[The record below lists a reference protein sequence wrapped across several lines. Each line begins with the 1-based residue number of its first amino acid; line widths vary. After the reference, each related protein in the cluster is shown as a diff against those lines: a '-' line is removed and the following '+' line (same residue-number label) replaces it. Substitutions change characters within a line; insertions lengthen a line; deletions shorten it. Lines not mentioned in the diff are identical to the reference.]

1 MHFSNENVPVKSSVL
16 SVKETNTLRTLCSK
30 PEEIHTRANNKHL
43 LKLQGQPERRRRRWR
58 KRKIYHPESAFFLFF
73 SIDISWVDKKQL
85 VVMYVSLV
93 KCLTGKRFSL
103 CAPMR
108 GSKGPAQFNN
118 SQGRHEG
125 IMKFSPATGKRV
137 CMRTCARL
145 LTDSVCLR
153 AICFFGGTSKLR
165 ECSWQFSI
173 IAPRGDKGTLTHHA
187 AFCSYAFLNF
197 HIKATWD
204 QMSYLLVSLNE
215 ESLYQ

>member
-1 MHFSNENVPVKSSVL
+1 MLKTRRNTHAQTTNICSSCRD
-16 SVKETNTLRTLCSK
+16 SQKE
-30 PEEIHTRANNKHL
+30 EEEDEEKEKFTTPNRL
-43 LKLQGQPERRRRRWR
+43 
-58 KRKIYHPESAFFLFF
+58 FFLFF

-165 ECSWQFSI
+165 ECSWQFII

-197 HIKATWD
+197 HIKAT
-204 QMSYLLVSLNE
+204 
-215 ESLYQ
+215 

>member
-16 SVKETNTLRTLCSK
+16 SVKETNTLRALCSK

-43 LKLQGQPERRRRRWR
+43 LKLQGQPERRRRRRWR
-58 KRKIYHPESAFFLFF
+58 KRKFTTPNRLFLLFF

-125 IMKFSPATGKRV
+125 IMKFSPATGMRV

-165 ECSWQFSI
+165 ECS
-173 IAPRGDKGTLTHHA
+173 
-187 AFCSYAFLNF
+187 
-197 HIKATWD
+197 
-204 QMSYLLVSLNE
+204 
-215 ESLYQ
+215 

>member
-1 MHFSNENVPVKSSVL
+1 MLK
-16 SVKETNTLRTLCSK
+16 TRRNT
-30 PEEIHTRANNKHL
+30 HTRKQQTSA
-43 LKLQGQPERRRRRWR
+43 QAAGTAR
-58 KRKIYHPESAFFLFF
+58 KKKKKMKKKKNLPPRIGFFFFLFF

-125 IMKFSPATGKRV
+125 IMKFSPATRMRV

-187 AFCSYAFLNF
+187 AFCSYAFLKF

>member
-1 MHFSNENVPVKSSVL
+1 MLK
-16 SVKETNTLRTLCSK
+16 TRRNT
-30 PEEIHTRANNKHL
+30 HTRKQQTSAQAAGTARK
-43 LKLQGQPERRRRRWR
+43 KK
-58 KRKIYHPESAFFLFF
+58 KRKKKNLPPRIGFFLFF
-73 SIDISWVDKKQL
+73 FCIDISWVDKKQL

-93 KCLTGKRFSL
+93 KCLTGKRFFL

-118 SQGRHEG
+118 SQGRHKG
-125 IMKFSPATGKRV
+125 IMKFSPATGLWV

-145 LTDSVCLR
+145 LADSVCLR

-187 AFCSYAFLNF
+187 AFCSYAFLKF